1 MPGWL
6 IVALAAV
13 NLISFAVCG
22 ADKRA
27 AVKHNRRVRERTLFL
42 LAFAGGAL
50 GVWLAMLVFH
60 HKTKKLKFMVIVPL
74 ALIAQAAAVY
84 FLANNA

>member
-1 MPGWL
+1 MPEWL
-6 IVALAAV
+6 IVYLAAV
-13 NLISFAVCG
+13 NLTGFTVCG

-27 AVKHNRRVRERTLFL
+27 AVKHKRRIRERTLLL

-50 GVWLAMLVFH
+50 GVWLSMLVFH
-60 HKTKKLKFMVIVPL
+60 HKTKKLKFMVLVPL
-74 ALIAQAAAVY
+74 ALVAQAAAVY